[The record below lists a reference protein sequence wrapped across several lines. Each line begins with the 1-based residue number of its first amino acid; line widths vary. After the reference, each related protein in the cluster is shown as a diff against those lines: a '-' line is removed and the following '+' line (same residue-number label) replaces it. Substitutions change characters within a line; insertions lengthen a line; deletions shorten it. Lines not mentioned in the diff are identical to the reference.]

1 MSRDRTI
8 IGVMTGTS
16 MDAIDV
22 ALVRVSGAGYEMRVN
37 AERFDSE
44 PLGSLGDELRQL
56 ANGTPAS
63 APDFARLGLLLGES
77 IAHFLESRLSPLH
90 TDLVVL
96 HGQTIYHNPPL
107 TWQLINPWPVASR
120 LRTPVLYDLRRADL
134 ATGGEGAPL
143 TPIADAIMFGTN
155 NSSRAIV
162 NLGGFCNVTLLPP
175 MKRDRI
181 EPERI
186 TGRDTC
192 PCNQWLD
199 RAAKL
204 YFNIPFDYGGERAS
218 TGRVLGDFREKLYSD
233 WKRMSTRASL
243 GSEHEGLA
251 LAEGLKGQDVLAT
264 LCDVIGNLIAD
275 ACRGSDEILCAGGS
289 TKNKALMGSIREHAD
304 APVSTTYEAGVEPL
318 HREAVAMAVLGAL
331 SWDGLPIGLERV
343 TGVKQSI
350 VSGSWCF
357 PDGLDTLWHG

>member
-1 MSRDRTI
+1 
-8 IGVMTGTS
+8 
-16 MDAIDV
+16 DASV
-22 ALVRVSGAGYEMRVN
+22 VRVIGAGYEMRIVI
-37 AERFDSE
+37 ERFESE
-44 PLGSLGDELRQL
+44 LLGSLGDELRHL
-56 ANGTPAS
+56 ANGTPTSAS
-63 APDFARLGLLLGES
+63 DFARLSLLLGES
-77 IAHFLESRLSPLH
+77 IAHLLDSRLSPMH

-107 TWQLINPWPVASR
+107 TWQLINQWPVASR
-120 LRTPVLYDLRRADL
+120 LRIPVLYDLRRADL

-143 TPIADAIMFGTN
+143 TPIADAIMFGTSN
-155 NSSRAIV
+155 CSRAIV

-175 MKRDRI
+175 MNRDRL

-186 TGRDTC
+186 MGSDIC

-204 YFNIPFDYGGERAS
+204 YFGIPFDGGGERAS
-218 TGRVLGDFREKLYSD
+218 KGRVLGDISKKLFWD
-233 WKRMSTRASL
+233 WKGMTPRTSL

-251 LAEGLKGQDVLAT
+251 LAEGLNGHDVLAT
-264 LCDVIGNLIAD
+264 LCDVIGKLIAD

-289 TKNKALMGSIREHAD
+289 TMNHALMGSIREHAD
-304 APVSTTYEAGVEPL
+304 APVTTTHEAGVEPL

-343 TGVKQSI
+343 TGVKQPI

-357 PDGLDTLWHG
+357 PDGLDTLRHG